1 MNKMEDE
8 LKKIFK
14 NIFKIEEKKI
24 NKKTNYKSIK
34 NWDSLNHVKL
44 VMAIESKFRISID
57 PDQSINFLSYNTI
70 LNYLKKKLK
79 NNIKIN

>member
-57 PDQSINFLSYNTI
+57 PDQSINFLSYDII
-70 LNYLKKKLK
+70 LKYLKKK
-79 NNIKIN
+79 IKE